1 MKKETNIRKKGAKSK
16 TRNTRKI
23 KSKKNKTNQKYN
35 KKKYVGGLEPTPTI
49 EVYNKPYSYTIL
61 SEDTINTEQV
71 RGFYSGTWNV
81 GKDQPYLNGTITIIN
96 NNNLPIQRYRGD
108 WLHGKPNGNGAM
120 QYGNE
125 DKYEGNFS
133 NGRLNGE
140 GTFTMANGDKYVG
153 GFSNDRT
160 NGYGEYISANGDT
173 YKGQWKDGSKFG
185 IGTYTSSSR
194 IYTGIWKDNAPSGDG
209 QMQFLKSKVIIN
221 GIFGYETQID
231 GASIFYIRDAIALYP
246 DGSKFEGDFA
256 DYKKISEPVSFV
268 PNGVTN
274 PLAGDP
280 NFDVRYGFNNET

>member
-1 MKKETNIRKKGAKSK
+1 MKKQTNIRKKGAKSK

-35 KKKYVGGLEPTPTI
+35 KKKYIGGLVPTPTT
-49 EVYNKPYSYTIL
+49 EVINRQYSYTIL
-61 SEDTINTEQV
+61 SEDNVNTEQV
-71 RGFYSGTWNV
+71 RGSYSGTWNV
-81 GKDQPYLNGTITIIN
+81 GKDQPYLNGTMTIIN
-96 NNNLPIQRYRGD
+96 NNNLPIQRYIGD
-108 WLHGKPNGNGAM
+108 WLDGKPYGNGAM
-120 QYGNE
+120 QYGNG
-125 DKYEGNFS
+125 DKYQGKFN

-160 NGYGEYISANGDT
+160 NGYGEYIFANGDT

-221 GIFGYETQID
+221 GIFEYKTQTD
-231 GASIFYIRDAIALYP
+231 GESIFYIRDAIALYP
-246 DGSKFEGDFA
+246 DGSKFGGEFIN
-256 DYKKISEPVSFV
+256 YEKIDGNVIFV
-268 PNGVTN
+268 PPGITN
-274 PLAGDP
+274 PDAGNP
-280 NFDVRYGFNNET
+280 NFDIRDGI